1 MYKQNFLLWLQEAV
15 SLNVREP
22 QVPDVAWETIIFEN
36 QIGKWNCA
44 LFYVPGSFL
53 LLYSVNYSQHLQNKT
68 WSSKVTNLFENHVVI
83 TMTGSLWIQKLFLTS
98 SVAERPTRNV

>member
-1 MYKQNFLLWLQEAV
+1 MYKQNFLLWLQEVV
-15 SLNVREP
+15 SLNVRKP
-22 QVPDVAWETIIFEN
+22 QVPDVAWETIISEN

-44 LFYVPGSFL
+44 LFYAPGSF
-53 LLYSVNYSQHLQNKT
+53 LLYSVNYWEHLQNKT

-98 SVAERPTRNV
+98 SVAERATRNV